1 MNRVETIKDL
11 LEKYRAI
18 QASLY
23 NQIENV
29 EFATNL
35 LNEQKSKYFRRKST
49 DKINEIVNDLKDY
62 KIDLSAHAYFID
74 IKLSI
79 LKKELKKDTT
89 SLELLNDVRKSL
101 YNGKTYIDLP
111 QQIKEVVS
119 QYGIEFLNK
128 GKINLQISENNQED
142 LDLSV

>member
-35 LNEQKSKYFRRKST
+35 LNEQKSKCFRRKST
-49 DKINEIVNDLKDY
+49 DKINEIVSDLKDY

-79 LKKELKKDTT
+79 LKKELKICT
-89 SLELLNDVRKSL
+89 
-101 YNGKTYIDLP
+101 
-111 QQIKEVVS
+111 
-119 QYGIEFLNK
+119 
-128 GKINLQISENNQED
+128 
-142 LDLSV
+142 